1 MAPDG
6 ELDIKVSLSINE
18 LRKAI
23 NEMEKSMATLS
34 ANTEDQEEF
43 SLSGLDYDELLE
55 TYGDDPVLM
64 TIFNRMK
71 DFFSRSGED
80 KWFRFKDWPKGGSAS
95 DPSKYLRWDIK
106 TGTTST
112 TLDTT
117 SVVSDTFTVKFDD
130 TTGKGMVVKDSVSYS
145 IDIE

>member
-71 DFFSRSGED
+71 DFFRGPVPEWYKIEEWPEKSRSFD
-80 KWFRFKDWPKGGSAS
+80 TATDIHWDSGG
-95 DPSKYLRWDIK
+95 IIN
-106 TGTTST
+106 TTST
-112 TLDTT
+112 
-117 SVVSDTFTVKFDD
+117 VSRPVKIGSRLKPDPTIKFTI
-130 TTGKGMVVKDSVSYS
+130 S
-145 IDIE
+145 E